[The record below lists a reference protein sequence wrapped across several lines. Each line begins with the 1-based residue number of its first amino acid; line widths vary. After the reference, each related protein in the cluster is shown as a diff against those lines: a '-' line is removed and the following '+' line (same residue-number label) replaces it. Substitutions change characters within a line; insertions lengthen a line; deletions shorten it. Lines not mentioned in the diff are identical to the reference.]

1 MPQGSRALQI
11 AEEAVHGGADW
22 IEAGTPLIKSEGIG
36 IVRQLKQRCPG
47 KTIVADLKTMD
58 VGALEAD
65 MAAKMGAD
73 VVVVMGVAGDS
84 TIGEAVRAATKSG
97 AKVMVDMMAVSN
109 PLQRAVELA
118 PLGISYICLH
128 VGVDQQ
134 MHGEMADPSEWL
146 RDSPVG
152 VAVAGGIN
160 SESAGKLVAAGAEI
174 IIVGGAI
181 TKSPDVAVAVRTIK
195 RAMET
200 SSPVESPLFRRYSEE
215 KLAEAFSKVS
225 TANICD
231 AQHRQGAMR
240 GIVQRSGKERR
251 MIGRAV
257 TVQTAAGDWAKPVE
271 AIDIAK
277 PGDVIVVD
285 AGGGERAV
293 WGELASRSAIRNNI
307 AGLVVDGAIR
317 DLEEI
322 RESGFPCY
330 SRFVSPEAGE
340 PMGFGGIGPK
350 IMCGGVTVR
359 NGDWIIGDSD
369 GVVVVPVER
378 AAEIANRALDVL
390 ERENRLREEI
400 ARGSTLSKVQ
410 DLKKWEK
417 A

>member
-11 AEEAVHGGADW
+11 AEEAAHGGADW

-36 IVRQLKQRCPG
+36 IVRLLKERFPG

-73 VVVVMGVAGDS
+73 VIVVMGVASNS
-84 TIGEAVRAATKSG
+84 TIEEAIRAATKFG
-97 AKVMVDMMAVSN
+97 AKVMVDMMAVPD

-134 MHGEMADPSEWL
+134 MRGEVPDPTEVLST
-146 RDSPVG
+146 SPVD

-160 SESAGKLVAAGAEI
+160 SESAGRLAADGAEI

-181 TKSPDVAVAVRTIK
+181 TKSPDVAEATRTIK

-200 SSPVESPLFRRYSEE
+200 GSSEESPLFRRYSEE
-215 KLAEAFSKVS
+215 KLTEAFSKVS
-225 TANICD
+225 TSNICD

-240 GIVQRSGKERR
+240 GIIQRSGAGRR
-251 MIGRAV
+251 MVGRAV
-257 TVQTAAGDWAKPVE
+257 TVQTVAGDWAKPVE
-271 AIDIAK
+271 AIDVAK
-277 PGDVIVVD
+277 PGEVIVVD
-285 AGGGERAV
+285 AGGGEKAV
-293 WGELASRSAIRNNI
+293 WGELASRSAVRKGI
-307 AGLVVDGAIR
+307 AGFVVDGAIR
-317 DLEEI
+317 DFEEI

-330 SRFVSPEAGE
+330 SRFVSPDAGE

-350 IMCGGVTVR
+350 IVCGGITVR
-359 NGDWIIGDSD
+359 NGDWVIGDSD
-369 GVVVVPVER
+369 GVVVVPAER

-410 DLKKWEK
+410 ELKKWEK